1 MSFFLISHLSS
12 IFFPS
17 ISEFFL
23 LKSFCL
29 FINDDDTGIG
39 KSVQFMMLL
48 MMKKANGKQVATFI
62 TIFHVRHLCFKSP
75 VCVCLRFYN
84 TFYICLTI
92 YSHFTYIYI
101 YTWILMSHCIR
112 RRRTSLKKCWF
123 CWTMYNLWWHGRF
136 IDAHTHQMILSSG
149 QESHVE
155 YNNVVNYVV
164 VNIKMRAVCCFE
176 QQTIL
181 NVFWFCCYFR
191 ANTGGVF
198 CVVHGKNSKSNYK

>member
-92 YSHFTYIYI
+92 YSHFTYTYI
-101 YTWILMSHCIR
+101 YMNSNVSLYTSSPHKFKKMLILLNDVQLMVAWTIH
-112 RRRTSLKKCWF
+112 RRT
-123 CWTMYNLWWHGRF
+123 
-136 IDAHTHQMILSSG
+136 HTPDDLELRPGIT
-149 QESHVE
+149 
-155 YNNVVNYVV
+155 
-164 VNIKMRAVCCFE
+164 R
-176 QQTIL
+176 
-181 NVFWFCCYFR
+181 
-191 ANTGGVF
+191 
-198 CVVHGKNSKSNYK
+198 